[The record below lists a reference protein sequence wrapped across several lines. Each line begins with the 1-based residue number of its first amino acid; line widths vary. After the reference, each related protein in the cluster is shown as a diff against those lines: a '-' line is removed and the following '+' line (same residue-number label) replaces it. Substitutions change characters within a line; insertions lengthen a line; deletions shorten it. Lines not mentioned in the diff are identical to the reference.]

1 VSNIQRDAWLFT
13 RGSDSVRLVREE
25 DSKGCRLL
33 LYGPGTE
40 VVPHAFADVTECMK
54 RQAEIEQNLLAE
66 GYQFAQPASDRRSTS
81 RTERGPDYRQAAS

>member
-1 VSNIQRDAWLFT
+1 MRGIPDASCLFT

-40 VVPHAFADVTECMK
+40 VVTHMFADITECMK
-54 RQAEIEQNLLAE
+54 RQAEIEQNLQAAGYHLA
-66 GYQFAQPASDRRSTS
+66 QASSNR
-81 RTERGPDYRQAAS
+81 RTERGMWSGPDHRRAAS